1 MRILE
6 NFLGIFGVIFL
17 DFSKI
22 IWKNWSVVRKN
33 FHQFQ
38 TNKEN
43 KVVVTFTAT
52 KKLGTWKAYLESSFE
67 RVYSLDMLWVVI
79 QNRHRK

>member
-43 KVVVTFTAT
+43 KVVVTFTAA
-52 KKLGTWKAYLESSFE
+52 KKLGTWKAHLESSFE
-67 RVYSLDMLWVVI
+67 RVYSLDML
-79 QNRHRK
+79 